1 MGKIY
6 STSLERK
13 MEVDDSGLGKISIGS
28 CTPEHTVLFPM
39 AFESF
44 RRRVE
49 SPISMICKH
58 WRPIG
63 TGATLSCILRK
74 APVVNVNHHL
84 SKKTKMRDLPVMET
98 ET

>member
-1 MGKIY
+1 MDKMGKIY

-13 MEVDDSGLGKISIGS
+13 MEVDDPGLGKISIGLY
-28 CTPEHTVLFPM
+28 TPEHTVLFPM

-49 SPISMICKH
+49 SPISMICEH

-63 TGATLSCILRK
+63 MGATLSCIL
-74 APVVNVNHHL
+74 
-84 SKKTKMRDLPVMET
+84 
-98 ET
+98 